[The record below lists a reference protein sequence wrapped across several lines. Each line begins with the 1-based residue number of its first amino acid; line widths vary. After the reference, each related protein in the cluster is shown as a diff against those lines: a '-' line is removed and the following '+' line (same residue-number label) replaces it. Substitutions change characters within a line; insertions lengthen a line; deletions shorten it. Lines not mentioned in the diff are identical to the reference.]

1 MSLPRLL
8 KNFFRVGPINAAK
21 QLWRTEDIKAGT
33 LMGVDQFGNQYF
45 QNEKEEP
52 WGRSRWV
59 FYANKNY
66 DASQVPPE
74 WHMWLH
80 RISDT
85 TPTSKTY
92 ERQPWQSEHTENWTG
107 TSKAFRT
114 CNTTKPKYEYWE
126 PKTSRT

>member
-52 WGRSRWV
+52 WEVVGYS
-59 FYANKNY
+59 
-66 DASQVPPE
+66 
-74 WHMWLH
+74 M
-80 RISDT
+80 RIRT
-85 TPTSKTY
+85 MTRVKYHLNGTCGY
-92 ERQPWQSEHTENWTG
+92 TE
-107 TSKAFRT
+107 
-114 CNTTKPKYEYWE
+114 
-126 PKTSRT
+126 